1 MNLLRVLYLVVKFV
15 FDLELMAR
23 LGEVPCLA
31 LSQARSKK
39 SRFLVRVLFGR
50 KRLKLH
56 FCCSNCAPLV
66 VAVLLHVLTRAM
78 GPMHVH

>member
-1 MNLLRVLYLVVKFV
+1 MNLLRVLYLVVQFV

-23 LGEVPCLA
+23 VGEVPCLA
-31 LSQARSKK
+31 LSQAGSKK

-56 FCCSNCAPLV
+56 FCHSDYVPLV
-66 VAVLLHVLTRAM
+66 IAVLLRVL
-78 GPMHVH
+78 V